1 MVLGHICSGTDTR
14 DGAGRKKKGI
24 QVTLAFAALDQDA
37 TMEEEKLVISLVT
50 SLSKAAGV
58 AKDVVNI
65 VSVNTKKR
73 RAGEGAEVVA
83 EIETSEPVKVQ
94 SIVQTNVDKELQA
107 GTHLH

>member
-1 MVLGHICSGTDTR
+1 M
-14 DGAGRKKKGI
+14 
-24 QVTLAFAALDQDA
+24 TLTFAELDQDA
-37 TMEEEKLVISLVT
+37 EMKKEKLVT

-65 VSVNTKKR
+65 VSFITKKR

-94 SIVQTNVDKELQA
+94 SSVQTNVDKELQA